1 MANKNVWFLNPEKN
15 QESISWVINRL
26 NCNTYTG
33 KNGQLIFLFKNY
45 LVNYIQSIVPNF
57 DENDIEEASYITADV
72 DERYAESAGAS
83 ILTKSAKA
91 SSELQKILHDR
102 SVSDMF
108 PGKLMKRF
116 LIWPWILGW
125 NFDGLETGKLSAHCQ
140 RASVEELLERRP
152 VWIGQYE
159 ESISIEAL
167 RTRESYEESTDDL
180 FFGPSWARRTSW

>member
-1 MANKNVWFLNPEKN
+1 MAHKNLCFLNPEKN

-102 SVSDMF
+102 SVSDIF
-108 PGKLMKRF
+108 PGKLIKGSPF
-116 LIWPWILGW
+116 PIH
-125 NFDGLETGKLSAHCQ
+125 F
-140 RASVEELLERRP
+140 
-152 VWIGQYE
+152 
-159 ESISIEAL
+159 
-167 RTRESYEESTDDL
+167 
-180 FFGPSWARRTSW
+180 